1 LISPV
6 ANVPATS
13 ERRPGDPAVQPS
25 QRRTRLA
32 AVVAAVPVI
41 VLAVIAIVIGGGG
54 SGPPPPA
61 TGAAAIVPG
70 DALAYVN
77 LSLDRGRP
85 AIKQAL
91 AVAARLPDFP
101 LAGATALTKLGTILS
116 GGGSVDFSTQVAPW
130 LGDEAALA
138 LLNTATSTAGSL
150 IVLDVK
156 DRGRAQAF
164 IRSAGGVAHGSYRD
178 TALFAY
184 PSGSELAFISHYL
197 VLGQDASVRAAIDV
211 AAKAAPPLNAAPA
224 YLRAAATEPPGRVL
238 DAYASLAGVRRLL
251 APQGGV
257 VGALGDLLY
266 QPALEGVA
274 ISVSPATGGARVQ
287 VHSALDPTLVHLNG
301 SGTASFTPTLQN
313 VMPTGSILMLDVS
326 GLDRVAP
333 QVLNAG
339 SAAGVAGG
347 IGPLLSRLGTAL
359 ASEGVNVSDIVS
371 IFHREAAVAI
381 VPHAQAPTLVIVAR
395 TSDQARTQSELAELE
410 VPLAQLFQNPSKT
423 SSSEPVFNDRQVDG
437 VTAHQLALTTG
448 LQLDYAVFRGLVAIS
463 TSLQGIAAV
472 AQQAHPLARDP
483 SFRFTLAGRP
493 KLVTSLV
500 FLDLNQLLTLGRQTG
515 LTSSAT
521 YKALQ
526 PDLEKI
532 RAIGLSSTRAG
543 ADSTAQLS
551 VQIP

>member
-1 LISPV
+1 VVNP
-6 ANVPATS
+6 PATS
-13 ERRPGDPAVQPS
+13 EPPTSEGPPGDSVPDSSRRRP
-25 QRRTRLA
+25 RLA
-32 AVVAAVPVI
+32 ALVAIVPVI
-41 VLAVIAIVIGGGG
+41 VLAVIAIVIGTGSSS
-54 SGPPPPA
+54 SGPA
-61 TGAAAIVPG
+61 AGAAAIVPG

-85 AIKQAL
+85 AVKQAL
-91 AVAARLPDFP
+91 AVVARFPGFP
-101 LAGATALTKLGTILS
+101 LAEGVALTKLDAILS
-116 GGGSVDFSTQVAPW
+116 GGGSIDFATQVAPW

-138 LLNTATSTAGSL
+138 LLNTTTSTAGSL

-156 DRGRAQAF
+156 DRSRAQAF
-164 IRSAGGVAHGSYRD
+164 VHSAGAVAHGSYRG
-178 TALFAY
+178 TALLAY
-184 PSGSELAFISHYL
+184 PSGSELAFIGNYL
-197 VLGQDASVRAAIDV
+197 VLGQDASVRSAIDV
-211 AAKAAPPLNAAPA
+211 AAKAAPSLDAAPA
-224 YLRAAATEPPGRVL
+224 YRRAAATEPAGRVL

-274 ISVSPATGGARVQ
+274 VSVSPTAGGARIQ
-287 VHSALDPTLVHLNG
+287 VHSALDPTLVHIN
-301 SGTASFTPTLQN
+301 SSTTAAFTPTLQT

-333 QVLNAG
+333 EVLNAG

-359 ASEGVNVSDIVS
+359 TSEGVNVAKIVA
-371 IFHREAAVAI
+371 IFDREAAVAI
-381 VPHAQAPTLVIVAR
+381 VPHAQSPTLVIVAR
-395 TSDQARTQSELAELE
+395 APDQAQARSELAELE
-410 VPLAQLFQNPSKT
+410 VPLAQLFQTHSKT
-423 SSSEPVFNDRQVDG
+423 SSSEPVFNDRQVGG
-437 VTAHQLALTTG
+437 VTIHQLALTTG

-463 TSLQGIAAV
+463 TSLEGIEAV
-472 AQQAHPLARDP
+472 AQQADPLSRDP
-483 SFRFTLAGRP
+483 SFRFTLGNRP

-500 FLDLNQLLTLGRQTG
+500 FLDLDQLLTLGQQTG

-526 PDLEKI
+526 PDLAKI
-532 RAIGLSSTRAG
+532 RAIGLSSTRG
-543 ADSTAQLS
+543 ATDSTAELS